1 MPVDAGS
8 LGYDTGFQVVIED
21 KQIYPGDTYF
31 KDVFKEDGTPWVEGQ
46 GARCKVL
53 DSNMKVIDEVD
64 LNPSGGNNPN
74 GDNMA
79 LELRY
84 KNTSDWKK
92 GYKYRLLV
100 YIYDEST
107 GYSDTVLEAN
117 FKVR

>member
-1 MPVDAGS
+1 MPVDTGS
-8 LGYDTGFQVVIED
+8 LGYDTGFQVAMED

-31 KDVFKEDGTPWVEGQ
+31 KDVFKEDGTPWIAGQ

-53 DSNMKVIDEVD
+53 DSNMKVVDEED
-64 LNPSGGNNPN
+64 LNPS

-92 GYKYRLLV
+92 GYKYRLLL

>member
-1 MPVDAGS
+1 MPVDTGS
-8 LGYDTGFQVVIED
+8 LGYDTGFQVAMED

-31 KDVFKEDGTPWVEGQ
+31 KDVFKEDGTQWDVGQ

-53 DSNMKVIDEVD
+53 DSNMKVIDEEE
-64 LNPSGGNNPN
+64 LSPS

-92 GYKYRLLV
+92 GYKYRLLL